1 MFGFVTANMGELSQP
16 QKERYGSIYCGIC
29 RCIRDA
35 YGQTARLALSY
46 DMVFLCTL
54 LMSLYEPEETGNTER
69 CLVHPLTTRPWV
81 KSEIIRYGAD
91 MNVVLAYYNCLDDW
105 NDDKNPASRLLA
117 KKLEG
122 RLPELESRYPRQC
135 SAIRKS
141 LDTLA
146 GLEQENC
153 PNPDLPAAAFGE
165 LMAELLVWRE
175 DFWAPT
181 LRRMGMEL
189 GRFIYLMDAVMDYA
203 GDEKKGKYNPFLAMG
218 QGENRADWEQCLVL
232 TMERCTEA
240 FEMLPLVQDKAILDN
255 ILYSGVWVS
264 YRGKEKRRE
273 RHDRRSL

>member
-1 MFGFVTANMGELSQP
+1 MFGFVVANGEALSEAQL
-16 QKERYGSIYCGIC
+16 QRYRGCYCGLC
-29 RCIRDA
+29 RCLNERH
-35 YGQTARLALSY
+35 GCFGRLTLNY
-46 DMVFLCTL
+46 DMTFLVL
-54 LMSLYEPEETGNTER
+54 LLSSMYEPEEKSGEARCFMHPVHRRGYWCNRFTE
-69 CLVHPLTTRPWV
+69 
-81 KSEIIRYGAD
+81 YAAD
-91 MNVVLAYYNCLDDW
+91 MTVALAYHNCMDDW
-105 NDDKNPASRLLA
+105 NDDRNPASRLLA

-122 RLPELESRYPRQC
+122 KLPELESRYPRQC
-135 SAIRKS
+135 GAIRKA
-141 LDTLA
+141 LETLA

-189 GRFIYLMDAVMDYA
+189 GRFIYLMDAVMDYPA
-203 GDEKKGKYNPFLAMG
+203 DEKKGKYNPFLAMG

>member
-1 MFGFVTANMGELSQP
+1 M
-16 QKERYGSIYCGIC
+16 
-29 RCIRDA
+29 
-35 YGQTARLALSY
+35 
-46 DMVFLCTL
+46 
-54 LMSLYEPEETGNTER
+54 
-69 CLVHPLTTRPWV
+69 
-81 KSEIIRYGAD
+81 
-91 MNVVLAYYNCLDDW
+91 
-105 NDDKNPASRLLA
+105 
-117 KKLEG
+117 
-122 RLPELESRYPRQC
+122 PELESRYPRQC
-135 SAIRKS
+135 GAIRKS
-141 LDTLA
+141 LETLA

-165 LMAELLVWRE
+165 LMAELLVWKE